1 MKASAIELDIGYG
14 KKRVG
19 LGWLGKFD
27 LFRKKDNR
35 YSNLPLNMYRTQ
47 KIEFFQLIMSESWKP
62 VARKKEK
69 KSVIRLLLSSKSSLS
84 LLSSLHYLFWFIN
97 LCLISLLFSV
107 PHHNI
112 VICFCF
118 FVHQLDLEHLPYFML
133 YLFIFIFV
141 LGETFPSIIENH
153 FV

>member
-47 KIEFFQLIMSESWKP
+47 KIEFF
-62 VARKKEK
+62 
-69 KSVIRLLLSSKSSLS
+69 
-84 LLSSLHYLFWFIN
+84 
-97 LCLISLLFSV
+97 
-107 PHHNI
+107 
-112 VICFCF
+112 
-118 FVHQLDLEHLPYFML
+118 
-133 YLFIFIFV
+133 
-141 LGETFPSIIENH
+141 
-153 FV
+153 